1 MLFDKISLE
10 PDEKVIKTVRM
21 HWFIITMELL
31 AIILVALIPLFLAIA
46 LLFMPVDSPIRSMF
60 IDYFLY
66 FLFASCLWMIMATI
80 AAVSTWTHYFLD
92 LWVITDRRI
101 IVIDQVHFFNRKV
114 SNFRLERL
122 QDIKVKVSG
131 IIPTLLNYGTVRAQ
145 TASAAESNF
154 TSPALPAP
162 RELQSLIQTA
172 MDARLA
178 KLGSNASTISID

>member
-1 MLFDKISLE
+1 MLYDKIQLE
-10 PDEKVIKTVRM
+10 PNEKVLTTVRK
-21 HWFIITMELL
+21 HWFIITIEMLGILL
-31 AIILVALIPLFLAIA
+31 FAIVPLLIFIAIA
-46 LLFMPVDSPIRSMF
+46 VLPLPIDISNPFLIYSSEIIFVMAGWLLLST
-60 IDYFLY
+60 
-66 FLFASCLWMIMATI
+66 MAG
-80 AAVSTWTHYFLD
+80 AALWTHYFLD

-122 QDIKVKVSG
+122 QDIKVTVKG
-131 IIPTLLNYGTVRAQ
+131 IIPTLLNYGTIRAQ

-154 TSPALPAP
+154 TSPGLPAP

-178 KLGSNASTISID
+178 TLGHNINLAD

>member
-1 MLFDKISLE
+1 MLYDKIQLE
-10 PDEKVIKTVRM
+10 PNENVLITVRK
-21 HWFIITMELL
+21 HWFLITMEMLGIL
-31 AIILVALIPLFLAIA
+31 FFAIIPLFLFVALALIPLPFDMANLFLVYSSEIVFVTAGW
-46 LLFMPVDSPIRSMF
+46 LLLSSM
-60 IDYFLY
+60 
-66 FLFASCLWMIMATI
+66 AG
-80 AAVSTWTHYFLD
+80 AAVWTHYFLD

-101 IVIDQVHFFNRKV
+101 IVIEQVHFFNRRV

-122 QDIKVKVSG
+122 QDIKVTIKG

-154 TSPALPAP
+154 TSPGLPAP

-178 KLGSNASTISID
+178 TLGHTANVGE

>member
-1 MLFDKISLE
+1 MLYDKINLE
-10 PDEKVIKTVRM
+10 PDEKVLTTVRK
-21 HWFIITMELL
+21 HWFIITIEMVGILFFALLPIMLLITISLLPFSIELSNFLILYQAELL
-31 AIILVALIPLFLAIA
+31 FGLAA
-46 LLFMPVDSPIRSMF
+46 WLLLSSM
-60 IDYFLY
+60 
-66 FLFASCLWMIMATI
+66 
-80 AAVSTWTHYFLD
+80 AAAATWTHYYLD

-122 QDIKVKVSG
+122 QDIKVTVKG
-131 IIPTLLNYGTVRAQ
+131 IIPTLLNFGTVRAQ

-154 TSPALPAP
+154 TSPGLPAP

-178 KLGSNASTISID
+178 ALNNQPHNGD

>member
-1 MLFDKISLE
+1 MLYDKIQLE
-10 PDEKVIKTVRM
+10 PNEKVLATVRK
-21 HWFIITMELL
+21 HWFIITVEMLG
-31 AIILVALIPLFLAIA
+31 ILFFALIPLFLLIVVAFLPLSFDLANLFVDYSAEVVFMMAAWLLLSAIA
-46 LLFMPVDSPIRSMF
+46 GV
-60 IDYFLY
+60 
-66 FLFASCLWMIMATI
+66 
-80 AAVSTWTHYFLD
+80 AVWTHYFLD

-122 QDIKVKVSG
+122 QDIKVTVKG

-154 TSPALPAP
+154 TSPGLPAP

-178 KLGSNASTISID
+178 SLGHTANVGE